1 MGTTFY
7 FQEKERKTQIEGE
20 EMARFLP
27 NGGKREAKRSI
38 QSPEEKGGE
47 GILDLD
53 DFRL

>member
-27 NGGKREAKRSI
+27 NGGKREAKRST